1 LKLFCF
7 VEHGPKYI
15 HFLETEF
22 EWVFLVLS
30 LCQNSKK
37 KKQNFIGCERKHPSF
52 EEKEIK
58 LIFKTKWKIDLC
70 TIEIGQK
77 WLE

>member
-1 LKLFCF
+1 MFF
-7 VEHGPKYI
+7 V
-15 HFLETEF
+15 
-22 EWVFLVLS
+22 VLS

-37 KKQNFIGCERKHPSF
+37 KKKRQNFIGCERKHPSF

-58 LIFKTKWKIDLC
+58 IIFKTKWKIDLC